1 MFQYKVFFGMFM
13 AMAGLNDLG
22 SPFKPKWFYD
32 SMFQVPYLLCR
43 VSQKKYLVPQQVR
56 FVTHIGYKFLNSDG
70 ALTHLESEWES
81 EIALPACTQLQKAAV
96 LGKPWPCCC
105 WPPGRVSHRGESGG
119 SNDYTIHTG
128 ESIIVPKSNK
138 QRSIETGL
146 VFVRLYSIQSFCDC
160 MYSSVYLC
168 NKLPL

>member
-1 MFQYKVFFGMFM
+1 
-13 AMAGLNDLG
+13 MAGLNDLRG
-22 SPFKPKWFYD
+22 PFKPKLFHD
-32 SMFQVPYLLCR
+32 SMIHIPYLLCR
-43 VSQKKYLVPQQVR
+43 VSQKKQLVLQQIR
-56 FVTHIGYKFLNSDG
+56 FVTYLLDEFLDSDG
-70 ALTHLESEWES
+70 ALTHLESEWEL
-81 EIALPACTQLQKAAV
+81 EIPFPGCTQLQKVSA

-105 WPPGRVSHRGESGG
+105 WPPGHVSHQGESGG

-128 ESIIVPKSNK
+128 ESIIAPKSNK
-138 QRSIETGL
+138 QRSIETGF